1 VAGMEQDEKL
11 TERIIVPLA
20 PSMVDDIK
28 TYWHEHRFD
37 SRADAIRHLLA
48 FALAKSPS
56 PKKK

>member
-1 VAGMEQDEKL
+1 MEQDEKL